1 MENSEISTEWER
13 GFNMAK
19 VSMHLGF
26 TFRVGDLST
35 NQYGRIDLSVDQIDT
50 DLPIEEQIRDS
61 KNAAANVWKFIREN
75 VDVRIDEVLDGNGA
89 SNV

>member
-1 MENSEISTEWER
+1 MT
-13 GFNMAK
+13 K

-50 DLPIEEQIRDS
+50 DLPIEKQMKDS
-61 KNAAANVWKFIREN
+61 KNATENVWKFVKES
-75 VDVRIDEVLDGNGA
+75 VDTRLDEILDGDEA
-89 SNV
+89 SNG

>member
-1 MENSEISTEWER
+1 
-13 GFNMAK
+13 MAK

-50 DLPIEEQIRDS
+50 DLPIEEQIKDS
-61 KNAAANVWKFIREN
+61 KNAAEN
-75 VDVRIDEVLDGNGA
+75 IWEFVKESVDIRIDEVLDGDEA
-89 SNV
+89 SSG